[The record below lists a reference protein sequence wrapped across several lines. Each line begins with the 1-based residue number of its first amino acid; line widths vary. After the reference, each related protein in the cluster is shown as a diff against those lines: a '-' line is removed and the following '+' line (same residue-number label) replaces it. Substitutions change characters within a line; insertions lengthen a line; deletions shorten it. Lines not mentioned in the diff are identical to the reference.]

1 MTAIDREAV
10 ADFTGFSDRLEVG
23 FPELMRH
30 PFVPLCRTAKSLR
43 LTAFF

>member
-10 ADFTGFSDRLEVG
+10 ADFTGFGDRFEVG

-30 PFVPLCRTAKSLR
+30 PFVPLRRTAQSLG